1 MVYIGK
7 LKNKEIIAG
16 RFVFPGFFYIFGY
29 QNVTTMLIKKQDLDL
44 INDFVEHNESKE
56 GTYNFPHID
65 KQISDY
71 LKEPVQF
78 LVRNYPNDYHA
89 SIRTERLILTI
100 IEGDQFVWK
109 IYLKD
114 ATLQGM
120 LDVQHLVNLLVDYKI
135 AITEAYNSILPE
147 VKRLIE
153 FDELHR
159 SSRWG
164 LHNLNDFYQYFSP
177 KQSDLDTEVALKTLN
192 KMKFED
198 WDGNVFYTS
207 YDGKRESIDYYRR
220 LFKNFATCVEQIKN
234 LQLDEVSN

>member
-1 MVYIGK
+1 
-7 LKNKEIIAG
+7 
-16 RFVFPGFFYIFGY
+16 
-29 QNVTTMLIKKQDLDL
+29 MLITKQDLNL
-44 INDFVEHNESKE
+44 INDFVENNESNE
-56 GTYNFPHID
+56 GTYKFPHID

-71 LKEPVQF
+71 LKEPAEF

-114 ATLQGM
+114 STLQGM

-153 FDELHR
+153 FDELYR

-164 LHNLNDFYQYFSP
+164 LHNLNDFYRNFSP
-177 KQSDLDTEVALKTLN
+177 EHSDIDVDTDVALKILN

-198 WDGNVFYTS
+198 WDDDVFYKS
-207 YDGKRESIDYYRR
+207 HDGKRESIDYYRR
-220 LFKNFATCVEQIKN
+220 LFANFATCVEQIKN
-234 LQLDEVSN
+234 LQLHDIPA